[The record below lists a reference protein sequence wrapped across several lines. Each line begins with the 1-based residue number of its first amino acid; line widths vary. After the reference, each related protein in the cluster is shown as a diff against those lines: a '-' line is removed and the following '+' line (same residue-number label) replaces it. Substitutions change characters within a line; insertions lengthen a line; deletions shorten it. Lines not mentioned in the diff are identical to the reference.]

1 MGYFFR
7 VQVCYLREIYL
18 QRLVQT
24 SEGDWKEQETA
35 AASQLELD
43 IEILPRLTTAI
54 ARFIIDTIFT
64 FFWGGVRGRG
74 LGHFIV
80 LHLNTISF
88 IMGSQFSE

>member
-1 MGYFFR
+1 MTFFLLFIFFQMGYFFR

-35 AASQLELD
+35 AASQLELE

-54 ARFIIDTIFT
+54 ARLTINAT
-64 FFWGGVRGRG
+64 LTV
-74 LGHFIV
+74 
-80 LHLNTISF
+80 
-88 IMGSQFSE
+88 ME